1 MIARL
6 VETTLARRPQVFGSG
21 PLTCRP
27 ACGLAWAARVLARS
41 LALAAVFG
49 VFAPG
54 TGESAG
60 AAGGDKKSAARWTHA
75 LATFGEPKYPRGF
88 DHFEYVNPD
97 APKRGMLYLGNPDRR
112 SSFDKLNPYTL
123 RGSAPAGLAIFMFE
137 TLAIM
142 SGDEPS
148 TMYGLLAE
156 EMLAASDKSSITFR
170 LHPKARFSNG
180 DPVTAED
187 VRHSFETLTG
197 KFASPAV
204 RAAFSAVKQ
213 AVVLD
218 ARTVRFDLNE
228 RNIAAMITVGT
239 ELPVFSRK
247 WGAGPDG
254 KAKPFDQIVTEHP
267 LTSGPYTI
275 AVADSGRRIE
285 LARDPGYWARDL
297 GVRRGTFNFER
308 IVYRYY
314 KDGAVRLEAF
324 KAGEF
329 DLVLEYSARRWA
341 RQHAGPKWRDGRI
354 VKRDFRHGLGE
365 GGQFYLLNLRRPLF
379 ADVRVREAIGYSY
392 DFDSIINSYRQYK
405 RLESRFANSTFAA
418 TGLPGPGELKLLEPF
433 RSQLPP
439 KAFGLPW
446 QAPRTDAGSN
456 ALRENLL
463 KARDLLAQAGWKIA
477 ADGVLRNASGEPFE
491 FEYMSTDDGVQRVVA
506 AWQRNLDKLG
516 IRIKVRQVD
525 FALYRKRIE
534 KFDYD
539 MVVIVSGAFTLPD
552 GVDLLNAY
560 GSKNADIEGSQNYL
574 GLKNPVLDRLIDAVI
589 GAQTLDDLRDSTRAF
604 DRVFM
609 YGHYGVADLYA
620 PNYRV
625 SYWNKFGIPA
635 VTPAFFTIDTG
646 STLPVWP
653 LTAWWSKDAAPR

>member
-6 VETTLARRPQVFGSG
+6 VETILARRPQVFGSG
-21 PLTCRP
+21 PLTCRR

-49 VFAPG
+49 VCAPG

-60 AAGGDKKSAARWTHA
+60 AAGGDKKPAARWTHA

-97 APKRGMLYLGNPDRR
+97 APKAGTLYLGNPDRR
-112 SSFDKLNPYTL
+112 SNFDKFNPYTL
-123 RGSAPAGLAIFMFE
+123 RGNAPAGLEIFMFE
-137 TLAIM
+137 TLAVM

-156 EMLAASDKSSITFR
+156 EMLATADKSSITFR
-170 LHPKARFSNG
+170 LHRNARFSNG
-180 DPVTAED
+180 DPVSAED
-187 VRHSFETLTG
+187 VRYSFEMLTG

-204 RAAFSAVKQ
+204 RAALSAVQ
-213 AVVLD
+213 RAVVLD

-228 RNIAAMITVGT
+228 RNIAAMITVGA

-254 KAKPFDQIVTEHP
+254 KAKQFDQIVTEHP

-275 AVADSGRRIE
+275 AVADSGRRLE
-285 LARDPGYWARDL
+285 LARNPEYWARDL
-297 GVRRGTFNFER
+297 GVRRGMFNFDR

-314 KDGAVRLEAF
+314 KDGAVQLEAF

-329 DLVLEYSARRWA
+329 DLLLEYSARRWA
-341 RQHAGPKWRDGRI
+341 RVHAGPKWRDGRI
-354 VKRDFRHGLGE
+354 VKREFGHGMGE

-392 DFDSIINSYRQYK
+392 DFDAITNVYRQYK

-433 RSQLPP
+433 RAQLPP
-439 KAFGLPW
+439 QVFGPPW
-446 QAPRTDAGSN
+446 QAPRTDSGPK
-456 ALRENLL
+456 ALRDNLL

-477 ADGVLRNASGEPFE
+477 ADGVLRNVSGEAFE
-491 FEYMSTDDGVQRVVA
+491 FEYMGVSEGIQRTVA

-525 FALYRKRIE
+525 YALYQKRLN

-539 MVVIVSGAFTLPD
+539 MVGIVSGAFTLPD
-552 GVDLLNAY
+552 GVGLLNAY
-560 GSKNADIEGSQNYL
+560 GSKSADIEGSSNLL

-589 GAQTLDDLRDSTRAF
+589 GAQTLDDLRDATRSF
-604 DRVFM
+604 DRVFIF
-609 YGHYGVADLYA
+609 GHYGVADLYA
-620 PNYRV
+620 PTYRV

-635 VTPAFFTIDTG
+635 VAPAFFTIDSARG
-646 STLPVWP
+646 QIVWP
-653 LTAWWSKDAAPR
+653 LTVWWSQPAAPR